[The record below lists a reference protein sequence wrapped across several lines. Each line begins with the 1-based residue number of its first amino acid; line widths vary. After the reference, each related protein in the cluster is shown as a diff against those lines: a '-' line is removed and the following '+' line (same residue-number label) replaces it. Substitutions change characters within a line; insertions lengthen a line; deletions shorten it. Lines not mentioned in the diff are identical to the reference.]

1 MSEVL
6 PQVNRKAAI
15 SFVKMQGVG
24 NDFVVVG
31 EDALKGISSE
41 SLAIAVC
48 ERQFGIGADGLLIV
62 GAPMDTRAAYS
73 FAMRNPDGTP
83 DMCGNGMR
91 CAALYAYRQG
101 IAPGYGEFLVETQDG
116 LLACEILS
124 VDSPLLSAQVKVQMA
139 IPSLLAREIPYLGSD
154 QNQPVIECA
163 LNGLGEQLTVTAVNT
178 GSTHTVAFRSAL
190 PEDEEFFSI
199 SQTVE
204 YLPDYPERT
213 SLIWTRQDSPTQ
225 FEVRIW
231 ERGAGETLGCGTGAC
246 AAGVA
251 AILTG
256 RARHE
261 DPLLIKSRGGVVEVK
276 WPTRESAVTLTGP
289 AVWVFSGE
297 TNITLDRSADI

>member
-1 MSEVL
+1 
-6 PQVNRKAAI
+6 
-15 SFVKMQGVG
+15 MQGVG

-31 EDALKGISSE
+31 EEALESISAE
-41 SLAIAVC
+41 SLAIAAC
-48 ERQFGIGADGLLIV
+48 ERQFGIGADGLLII
-62 GAPMDTRAAYS
+62 GAPSDPRAAYS

-91 CAALYAYRQG
+91 CAALYAHCHG
-101 IAPGYGEFLVETQDG
+101 IAPNHGEFLVETQDG

-124 VDSPLLSAQVKVQMA
+124 LGHSELSAQVKVQMA
-139 IPSLLAREIPYLGSD
+139 VPALLAREIPFTGVEH
-154 QNQPVIECA
+154 NQPVIDISLE
-163 LNGLGEQLTVTAVNT
+163 GLGEQLKVTAVNT
-178 GSTHTVAFRSAL
+178 GSTHTVAFREQI
-190 PEDEEFFSI
+190 PNDEEFFPI

-204 YLPDYPERT
+204 YSPHYPERT

-246 AAGVA
+246 AAAVA

-261 DPLLIKSRGGVVEVK
+261 DQISIKSRGGVVEVS
-276 WPTRESAVTLTGP
+276 WPAPNYAVTLTGP
-289 AVWVFSGE
+289 AVWVFSGDTE
-297 TNITLDRSADI
+297 IPLDG